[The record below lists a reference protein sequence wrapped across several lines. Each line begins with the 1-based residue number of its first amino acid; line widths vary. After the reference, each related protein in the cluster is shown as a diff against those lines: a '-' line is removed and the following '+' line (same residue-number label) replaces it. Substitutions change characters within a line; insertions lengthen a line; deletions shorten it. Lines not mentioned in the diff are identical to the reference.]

1 MRGAVVD
8 ASVSAAWLLPD
19 EATPLT
25 EAVLHATATIDI
37 WIPALWLL
45 EIGNLLLN
53 AQRRKRIDDAKR
65 RELVAAAAGLRLRV
79 DREPVA
85 MVELDALAARH
96 GLSAYDAV
104 YLELA
109 RRRGLPLATL
119 DQALRSA
126 MPAAGVPPAEFGPD
140 SGRRKPR
147 D

>member
-37 WIPALWLL
+37 WVPALWLL
-45 EIGNLLLN
+45 EIGHLLIN
-53 AQRRKRIDDAKR
+53 AQRRKRIGDAKR

-79 DREPVA
+79 DREPVG
-85 MVELDALAARH
+85 MLELDALAVRH

-109 RRRGLPLATL
+109 QRRGLPLATL
-119 DQALRSA
+119 DESLRSA
-126 MPAAGVPPAEFGPD
+126 MPAAGVTPAEFGP
-140 SGRRKPR
+140 
-147 D
+147 